1 MDGLLEFF
9 LLLAMAVAIWLLL
22 RPALPRFRERL
33 GSWRVHRALL
43 RSLPASHYSVFR
55 DVTVCANRAEDRPRA
70 QIGHVVVS
78 PYGLFI
84 IEARHLSGRIDGS
97 ENDALWTRCHFRSKQ
112 QFHNPLGQARDHVL
126 ALRDLTG
133 LSASRFQCMAVFT
146 GRVDFER
153 PMPARVTQL
162 GGLVPFIQVRTQELL
177 GFEEAQRIAALL
189 ESSRVPPGIQTAA
202 AHLLALR
209 ESHGS
214 RLSARQ
220 AMLGLGLM
228 AALLVAA
235 GSLVHRLGEKPGQ
248 FPSAASGQ
256 GGSPF
261 ITDAPPPRIA
271 LPGVTGPHQSA
282 DATSRAAV
290 IEAVAPGRPAA
301 VRRQQER
308 GQAANDKRLAWESSL
323 MCAYATESQ
332 RCACYDQQG
341 RKVAMEYG
349 SCKLLAD
356 RSGGTARP

>member
-1 MDGLLEFF
+1 
-9 LLLAMAVAIWLLL
+9 
-22 RPALPRFRERL
+22 
-33 GSWRVHRALL
+33 
-43 RSLPASHYSVFR
+43 
-55 DVTVCANRAEDRPRA
+55 
-70 QIGHVVVS
+70 
-78 PYGLFI
+78 
-84 IEARHLSGRIDGS
+84 
-97 ENDALWTRCHFRSKQ
+97 
-112 QFHNPLGQARDHVL
+112 
-126 ALRDLTG
+126 
-133 LSASRFQCMAVFT
+133 
-146 GRVDFER
+146 
-153 PMPARVTQL
+153 
-162 GGLVPFIQVRTQELL
+162 
-177 GFEEAQRIAALL
+177 
-189 ESSRVPPGIQTAA
+189 
-202 AHLLALR
+202 
-209 ESHGS
+209 
-214 RLSARQ
+214 
-220 AMLGLGLM
+220 MLGLGLM

-301 VRRQQER
+301 VRREQER

-323 MCAYATESQ
+323 MCAYATESR

-356 RSGGTARP
+356 HSGGAARP

>member
-9 LLLAMAVAIWLLL
+9 LLLAMAVAFWLLL

-33 GSWRVHRALL
+33 CSWRVHRALL

-55 DVTVCANRAEDRPRA
+55 DVTVSANRAGDQSRV

-78 PYGLFI
+78 PYGLFL
-84 IEARHLSGRIDGS
+84 IESRHLSGRIDGS
-97 ENDALWTRCHFRSKQ
+97 ENDALWTRYRFRSKQ
-112 QFHNPLGQARDHVL
+112 QFHNPLGQARNHVL
-126 ALRDLTG
+126 ALQDLTG

-146 GRVDFER
+146 GRVDFQR

-189 ESSRVPPGIQTAA
+189 ESSRATPGIQTAA

-235 GSLVHRLGEKPGQ
+235 GSLVHRLAEMPGQ
-248 FPSAASGQ
+248 FPSAPSGQ
-256 GGSPF
+256 RVSPF
-261 ITDAPPPRIA
+261 MTDAPPPRIA
-271 LPGVTGPHQSA
+271 LPGVRGPQQPA
-282 DATSRAAV
+282 DATSQAAV
-290 IEAVAPGRPAA
+290 IQAVAPGAAA
-301 VRRQQER
+301 VGREHER
-308 GQAANDKRLAWESSL
+308 AQAANDKRLAWESSL
-323 MCAYATESQ
+323 MCAYATQSQ

-341 RKVAMEYG
+341 RKVEMEYG
-349 SCKLLAD
+349 SCKMLAD
-356 RSGGTARP
+356 RSGGAARP

>member
-22 RPALPRFRERL
+22 RPALPRIGERL

-55 DVTVCANRAEDRPRA
+55 DVTVCANRAGDRPRA

-78 PYGLFI
+78 PYGLFL
-84 IEARHLSGRIDGS
+84 IEARNLSGRVDGS
-97 ENDALWTRCHFRSKQ
+97 ENDALWTRYRFRSKQ
-112 QFHNPLGQARDHVL
+112 QFHNPLGQACNHVL
-126 ALRDLTG
+126 ALQDLTG
-133 LSASRFQCMAVFT
+133 LSASCFQSMAVFT

-177 GFEEAQRIAALL
+177 GFEEAQRVAALL
-189 ESSRVPPGIQTAA
+189 ESSRVSPGIQTAA

-228 AALLVAA
+228 VALLVAA
-235 GSLVHRLGEKPGQ
+235 GSLVHRLAEMPGQ
-248 FPSAASGQ
+248 FPTTSSEQ
-256 GGSPF
+256 GVSPF

-271 LPGVTGPHQSA
+271 LPGITGPQQPA

-290 IEAVAPGRPAA
+290 IEALVPEPA
-301 VRRQQER
+301 VVHRQHAG
-308 GQAANDKRLAWESSL
+308 GQAADDKRLAWESSL
-323 MCAYATESQ
+323 MCAYATESK

-341 RKVAMEYG
+341 RKVEMEYG
-349 SCKLLAD
+349 SCKMLAD
-356 RSGGTARP
+356 RSGGAARP